1 MGLPAHPVLIVNG
14 KRTWLAVP
22 EGGSNLKLQLELRLQ
37 PLRRRLH
44 IGFHLYFCAV
54 VCVDMQLH
62 MQTTSRQCP
71 QECYWCNPQYQSKSR
86 RRSSLLCRLSG
97 KYQQC
102 WRQIDS
108 DFSCSLSCSYI
119 FVFTVV
125 MSLYAEMHTRKCDA
139 VTDNFI

>member
-1 MGLPAHPVLIVNG
+1 MVNEPGLLSLKEA
-14 KRTWLAVP
+14 RTWSCSLSSDFSLYVVGYTSVFIYTSVQLSVSTCNYTCRP
-22 EGGSNLKLQLELRLQ
+22 LVGSVHRN
-37 PLRRRLH
+37 
-44 IGFHLYFCAV
+44 V
-54 VCVDMQLH
+54 
-62 MQTTSRQCP
+62 
-71 QECYWCNPQYQSKSR
+71 NPQYQSKSR

-97 KYQQC
+97 KYKQC